1 MLNEMIEESERV
13 DKFQRSNESLT
24 RQSIQETRRGSDM
37 GRRESVMP
45 DQPPRAAATMAAS
58 DDPQY
63 GSCGSPP
70 AVRNRD
76 VPVEPEHG
84 YVVPRP
90 GDYSYGPS
98 WPPSDQPTLD
108 PTGWS
113 YGDVPVEPEHGCVVP
128 RSGDYSYGQSWP
140 PFDQPVL
147 DPTGRSYGDQ
157 YFTNTS
163 APSPSYTSYDYGSA
177 AIPSPFNVAQSRY
190 APGGPYPEPEQPSP
204 APYNRGY
211 GDDRNPALGYTGMLT
226 NPSTYP
232 STPPNARRPQ
242 TTSGDTDEL
251 ICDGI
256 HREVLQREI
265 CKYLGPE
272 ASSRPSLYNI

>member
-37 GRRESVMP
+37 GRRESIMP

-58 DDPQY
+58 DDPY
-63 GSCGSPP
+63 ASYYPP

-90 GDYSYGPS
+90 GDYSYGLS

-108 PTGWS
+108 PTG
-113 YGDVPVEPEHGCVVP
+113 
-128 RSGDYSYGQSWP
+128 
-140 PFDQPVL
+140 
-147 DPTGRSYGDQ
+147 RSYGDR

-177 AIPSPFNVAQSRY
+177 AIPSPYIVAQSRY

-242 TTSGDTDEL
+242 TTSRDTDEL
-251 ICDGI
+251 ISPRPSRSKLNEFFICGDFI

-272 ASSRPSLYNI
+272 ASSRPSLYNV